1 MRALVL
7 LAVLPVAA
15 WAQEMAFIRP
25 MATVEEPVVRVR
37 DLFENAGSRAEAPLG
52 PAPAPGRRIVLEAE
66 QLAAIARMN
75 RVPWRPMSA
84 ADRVVLERPGRQ
96 VPRAEVEGALREEL
110 LRMGMDAE
118 SELEI
123 PGWVPPMVP
132 IASLH
137 QVTIEG
143 AVLETPGNRFA
154 ATLVITAE
162 GMATQ
167 RLRLAGRAMATTPVV
182 VATRRMGMGERLG
195 PADVREVRMRVER
208 VRNGMASRA
217 DQVLGQE
224 LHRPIAAE
232 GPIPLA
238 DLGPPSVIQRNQA
251 VTLLL
256 DAPGITLTA
265 AGRALE
271 SAPRGAVVPVMNLA
285 SRAVMEGEVLGPGRV
300 RVAMGTVPTRN
311 PRDMEAR

>member
-7 LAVLPVAA
+7 LALLPMAA

-37 DLFENAGSRAEAPLG
+37 DLFENAGARADATLG

-84 ADRVVLERPGRQ
+84 ADRVILERPGRP
-96 VPRAEVEGALREEL
+96 VPRAEVEMALREEL
-110 LRMGMDAE
+110 LRMGLDAE
-118 SELEI
+118 SELEL
-123 PGWVPPMVP
+123 PGWVSPMVP
-132 IASLH
+132 LASIH
-137 QVTIEG
+137 QLTIEG
-143 AVLETPGNRFA
+143 ALLESPGNRFA

-167 RLRLAGRAMATTPVV
+167 RLRIAGRAMATTPVV
-182 VATRRMGMGERLG
+182 VATRRMGLGERLT

-208 VRNGMASRA
+208 IRSGMASRA
-217 DQVLGQE
+217 DQVIGQE

-238 DLGPPSVIQRNQA
+238 DLGPPSLIQRNQPI
-251 VTLLL
+251 TLLL

-271 SAPRGAVVPVMNLA
+271 AAPRGAMVPVINLA
-285 SRAVMEGEVLGPGRV
+285 SRAVLEGEVIGPGRV
-300 RVAMGTVPTRN
+300 RVAMGSVPTRN
-311 PRDMEAR
+311 LRDREQP